1 MNVLLSPPARRSTGK
16 NAENLKRP
24 AEVTPVPSS
33 TSVAKRSRHVTPK
46 RIAKLESSQP
56 GVKPQPNFF
65 RAVYDM
71 LEQSTAMNPKLI
83 RWTEDGTAFSHDD
96 KNIVKLSQW
105 LTTFGTYGSIAPSII
120 IPAVLVAFP
129 SRRIDSHIPLFSHQD
144 YPSGIRFVADLI
156 FMAGAEGAS
165 EFLRFVGSVGSIVK
179 SSGYTL
185 RKSSSSLFPRLL
197 SLFKET

>member
-46 RIAKLESSQP
+46 RIAKLASSQP
-56 GVKPQPNFF
+56 VKPQPNFF
-65 RAVYDM
+65 QAVYDM

-105 LTTFGTYGSIAPSII
+105 LTTFGTYERINTGSACCRSFSSHRFSYSSFLSPGLPKWDS
-120 IPAVLVAFP
+120 F
-129 SRRIDSHIPLFSHQD
+129 RRRLNI
-144 YPSGIRFVADLI
+144 YGWR
-156 FMAGAEGAS
+156 
-165 EFLRFVGSVGSIVK
+165 RGSK
-179 SSGYTL
+179 
-185 RKSSSSLFPRLL
+185 
-197 SLFKET
+197 